1 MSWGRTHGQVIDIN
15 RSPKIEIPRLR
26 KRQHSTP
33 GSLSQISP
41 REAER
46 LRDGYDSTPD
56 PAYSCLRCSAQRQT
70 ATWLLYRVLYSLLAG
85 CSVCHFAHACP
96 TMPSISLVYIYIRV
110 VRSALNVVRAYFS
123 PIFQYFSANNVTR
136 VSFSQIFQYFVTYVC
151 HAPWFSSALDSSALN
166 SSAMDSSAMDS
177 STIGVGVTV
186 RVGKIMCLS
195 IR

>member
-1 MSWGRTHGQVIDIN
+1 MAMTALLIQ
-15 RSPKIEIPRLR
+15 PIPVCVALLKGRLR
-26 KRQHSTP
+26 HGCCT
-33 GSLSQISP
+33 
-41 REAER
+41 ECC
-46 LRDGYDSTPD
+46 T
-56 PAYSCLRCSAQRQT
+56 
-70 ATWLLYRVLYSLLAG
+70 AG

-186 RVGKIMCLS
+186 RVGKIMYA
-195 IR
+195 RTMQGGA